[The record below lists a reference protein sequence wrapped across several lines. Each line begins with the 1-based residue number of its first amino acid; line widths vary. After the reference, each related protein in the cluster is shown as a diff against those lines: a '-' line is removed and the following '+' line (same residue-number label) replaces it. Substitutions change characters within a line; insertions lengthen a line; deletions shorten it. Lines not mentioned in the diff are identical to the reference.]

1 MRKVSRFIDRL
12 RLLELIKDSPE
23 LSASS
28 FALLDKIE
36 EAERPEFRRKFNAH
50 HEAGHAVIALCLG
63 RRVYSVTLVSGVP
76 IINTQKRYRIRAHAH
91 VVHGGWHISKRHRL
105 RKRTRPIVVQ
115 RAKNDI
121 IISLTG
127 IWATRHCFGIGV
139 GRAIANAGKVSDW
152 KDACRLAQRVWPI
165 RKRATKVLRE
175 LNSQTEMLVR
185 SAEETIR
192 HVAAALLERTT
203 LTEHELHDVIAST
216 PAARSARLES

>member
-23 LSASS
+23 LSARSI
-28 FALLDKIE
+28 ALLDKIE
-36 EAERPEFRRKFNAH
+36 EAERPEFRRKFDAH

-63 RRVYSVTLVSGVP
+63 RRVHSVTLVPGVP
-76 IINTQKRYRIRAHAH
+76 NTRNNIGFVQAH
-91 VVHGGWHISKRHRL
+91 VVHGGWHISKRHRV

-115 RAKNDI
+115 RAKDDI
-121 IISLTG
+121 IINLAG

-165 RKRATKVLRE
+165 RKRAAKALTE

-185 SAEETIR
+185 SAEEIIR
-192 HVAAALLERTT
+192 HVAAALLERAT
-203 LTEHELHDVIAST
+203 LTEHELHDVIASMYT
-216 PAARSARLES
+216 SGRHHD